1 MHELSHR
8 AKHVPAAPA
17 CHRGVTVA
25 APFAFQSRADGEVEQ
40 PGELAESSTPTPAAT
55 AAVAAGPC
63 GTGRP
68 GEASGAICER
78 EEGELQRAA
87 SPP

>member
-1 MHELSHR
+1 MCMSFPTVRNPYPQLRLAIAASPSLLLS
-8 AKHVPAAPA
+8 P
-17 CHRGVTVA
+17 
-25 APFAFQSRADGEVEQ
+25 SRAALMER
-40 PGELAESSTPTPAAT
+40 SNRTPAAT